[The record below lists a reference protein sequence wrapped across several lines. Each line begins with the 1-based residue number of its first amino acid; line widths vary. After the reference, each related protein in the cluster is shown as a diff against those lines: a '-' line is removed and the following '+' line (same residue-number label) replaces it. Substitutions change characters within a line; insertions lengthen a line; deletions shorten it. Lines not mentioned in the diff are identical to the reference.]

1 MNKQELINLVR
12 EELKGYSPQIGQT
25 KGLTT
30 DTMTK
35 ILTKIAKG
43 DDYGSK
49 PSKDNKFKTDIHL
62 NKEEKE
68 LPKGK
73 TPVDWEK
80 RDWKLYETVSYSKP
94 NFDVEWKEAER
105 YPEFVEMGK
114 EQWMEKARIGKP
126 VLYSQI
132 KDILGNVDLNF
143 DGLEKPKKQ
152 RFQAAFQKGSIEM
165 PIAVK
170 FSDDDYDLVAG
181 NTRLSG
187 LVKNGI
193 DPKIW
198 TVDLSDIHE
207 NSANDTDIF
216 KFEITDQLY
225 DEEDDSLLAVEYKFS
240 TSEDTYRVEFHSGEY
255 NSDDKIF
262 DLAFG
267 LDREGFYKLDT
278 FQMTGKGQV
287 KKILKT
293 ITAIIQDFL
302 TEFDVEKVNIFPTDE
317 KRRRVFKA
325 IIGSIPKVKIHENYA
340 DGKVKGKSRPGR
352 VKKAGVNCSKSITDL
367 RKLARNSTGEKEK
380 MAHWCA
386 NMKSGRKK

>member
-1 MNKQELINLVR
+1 
-12 EELKGYSPQIGQT
+12 
-25 KGLTT
+25 
-30 DTMTK
+30 
-35 ILTKIAKG
+35 
-43 DDYGSK
+43 
-49 PSKDNKFKTDIHL
+49 
-62 NKEEKE
+62 
-68 LPKGK
+68 
-73 TPVDWEK
+73 
-80 RDWKLYETVSYSKP
+80 
-94 NFDVEWKEAER
+94 
-105 YPEFVEMGK
+105 MGK

-170 FSDDDYDLVAG
+170 FSDNDYDLVAG

-207 NSANDTDIF
+207 NSANGTDIF
-216 KFEITDQLY
+216 KFQITDQLY
-225 DEEDDSLLAVEYKFS
+225 DEEDDSLLAVEYKFN

-255 NSDDKIF
+255 NPDDKIF

-302 TEFDVEKVNIFPTDE
+302 TDFDVEKVNIFPTDE

-325 IIGSIPKVKIHENYA
+325 IIGSIAKVEIHENYA

-352 VKKAGVNCSKSITDL
+352 AKKAGVDCSKSITDL
-367 RKLARNSTGEKEK
+367 RKLARNSTGEKQK